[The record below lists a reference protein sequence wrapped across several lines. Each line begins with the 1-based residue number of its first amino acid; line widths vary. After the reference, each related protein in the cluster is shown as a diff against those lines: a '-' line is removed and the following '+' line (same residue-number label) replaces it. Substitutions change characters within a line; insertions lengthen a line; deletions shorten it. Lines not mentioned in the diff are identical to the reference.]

1 MGRAPPLPGGT
12 CGGEVKAFALGS
24 VPPGNK
30 PDEFAVFIRDDQAKW
45 AKLMAALGIKPE

>member
-1 MGRAPPLPGGT
+1 MGVGHPR
-12 CGGEVKAFALGS
+12 ERALG
-24 VPPGNK
+24 NQ